1 MSSLQGESYKQKNYK
16 TFSRRSGK
24 TLTDLSKK
32 TLEEFLPIHQYSTQ
46 KFNQLNYKQ
55 TFLEIGFGM
64 GEHFISQ
71 VTNNQDSL
79 LIGAE
84 VFINGV
90 ARTLKLLKNLQL
102 TNFLIWPDDVDILL
116 EQIPDNS
123 LDGIYILFPDPWP
136 KRRNLKKRLVNAQRL
151 EIMQRKL
158 KNNGFISFASDI
170 EDYFQAVV
178 ALFTTDP
185 NFIFRSN
192 DFTIPH
198 RGYIK
203 TKYHL
208 KAEKEGRQAQFLT
221 AILQKS

>member
-32 TLEEFLPIHQYSTQ
+32 TLEEFLPIYLYSSE
-46 KFNQLNYKQ
+46 KFNQSNYKK

-71 VTNNQDSL
+71 VTNNSDSL

-90 ARTLKLLKNLQL
+90 ARTLKLLKNLQV
-102 TNFLIWPDDVDILL
+102 TNFLIWPDDVDIFF

-123 LDGIYILFPDPWP
+123 LDGVYILFPDPWP
-136 KRRNLKKRLVNAQRL
+136 KRKNINKRLVNSKRL
-151 EIMQRKL
+151 EIIKRKL
-158 KNNGFISFASDI
+158 KNDGFISFASDI
-170 EDYFQAVV
+170 EDYFLAVQK
-178 ALFTTDP
+178 LLKDDSILSLK
-185 NFIFRSN
+185 NE
-192 DFTIPH
+192 DFDIPH
-198 RGYIK
+198 DGYIT

-208 KAEKEGRQAQFLT
+208 KAKKEEREAKFIT
-221 AILQKS
+221 AILQKN

>member
-24 TLTDLSKK
+24 TLTNLSKK
-32 TLEEFLPIHQYSTQ
+32 TLEEFLPIYQYDFA
-46 KFNQLNYKQ
+46 KFNNSTYKK

-64 GEHFISQ
+64 GEHFTSQ
-71 VTNNQDSL
+71 VVNNQDSL

-90 ARTLKLLKNLQL
+90 ARTIKNLKSL
-102 TNFLIWPDDVDILL
+102 EVTNFLIWPDDVDILF
-116 EQIPDNS
+116 EQLPDNS

-136 KRRNLKKRLVNAQRL
+136 KRRNLKKRLVNPHRL
-151 EIMQRKL
+151 EMMKKKL

-170 EDYFQAVV
+170 ADYFQAVV
-178 ALFTTDP
+178 TLFAADP
-185 NFIFRSN
+185 NFIFRSK
-192 DFTIPH
+192 DFSIPH
-198 RGYIK
+198 QGYVK

-221 AILQKS
+221 VILQKR